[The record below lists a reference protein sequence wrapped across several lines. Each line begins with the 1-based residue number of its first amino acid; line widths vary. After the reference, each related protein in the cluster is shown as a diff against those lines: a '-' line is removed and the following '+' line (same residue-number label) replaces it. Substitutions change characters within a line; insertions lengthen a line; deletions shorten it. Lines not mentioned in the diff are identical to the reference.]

1 MPDSANRFNSYID
14 IKKAVFQL
22 SLYEHCSEHG
32 TWIYGYKFSTSGTTY
47 RVGLKESQMC
57 RSLTLGHCAA
67 KCTELDCRTALFTN
81 GECLICQKYF
91 RFLKHKVSSASDCE
105 AFAADTMSRSFNEST
120 GVCTV
125 DKGFLGS
132 DQSDCFEFTHCSKNE
147 SCVGL
152 LNGVMNEGEVKMSQ
166 LPESRDGDQ
175 PFTCLCGYD
184 LRVMDFV
191 GGDVLTSINVSHI
204 LTFWEACSVRY
215 FAEKQVFNH
224 GIFTDGQNVFEYHI
238 KSLACTCKRECLMTE
253 GCEAFSIRWLV
264 PWHNYNVTTQSKLDV
279 DVFEMIS
286 QVKLD
291 ELPEDRIIEII
302 NEMSPRQMADEK
314 HRNSEL
320 WHYIRVLLEP
330 DKLVLVEV
338 IDSVLPQEA
347 TDFSL
352 PQLDQQERTDTSPYC
367 DEFAQEYSVL
377 V

>member
-1 MPDSANRFNSYID
+1 M
-14 IKKAVFQL
+14 
-22 SLYEHCSEHG
+22 
-32 TWIYGYKFSTSGTTY
+32 
-47 RVGLKESQMC
+47 
-57 RSLTLGHCAA
+57 
-67 KCTELDCRTALFTN
+67 
-81 GECLICQKYF
+81 
-91 RFLKHKVSSASDCE
+91 
-105 AFAADTMSRSFNEST
+105 
-120 GVCTV
+120 

-152 LNGVMNEGEVKMSQ
+152 LNGVMQEDEVKMSQ
-166 LPESRDGDQ
+166 VPGSRDGDQ
-175 PFTCLCGYD
+175 TFTCLRGYD

-204 LTFWEACSVRY
+204 LTFWEACLVRY

-224 GIFTDGQNVFEYHI
+224 GIFIEGQNVFENHI
-238 KSLACTCKRECLMTE
+238 KSLARTCKRECLMTE

-264 PWHNYNVTTQSKLDV
+264 PWQDYNVTTQSKLDV

-291 ELPEDRIIEII
+291 ELPQDRIIEII
-302 NEMSPRQMADEK
+302 NEMSPRQMADQK
-314 HRNSEL
+314 RRNSEL
-320 WHYIRVLLEP
+320 WHYIRMLLEP
-330 DKLVLVEV
+330 DKLALVEG